1 MLTVRLFQS
10 RSAYKLLYHHSNVI
24 FYLTLTQNYPQ
35 MGPYVRLHTLSV
47 RHRARLLDYTSEIT
61 YTNSRCGL
69 VLPHC
74 RHEGRVGGQ
83 VLLQTPTNLAYI
95 INDRRGRT
103 LLKKYSPAISRYS
116 IQPYLEEQPQLH
128 YNVTNRQI
136 LIEKTV
142 DLNDREF

>member
-103 LLKKYSPAISRYS
+103 LLKILTSDQQVQHTALPGRTTS
-116 IQPYLEEQPQLH
+116 IALQRHEPS
-128 YNVTNRQI
+128 
-136 LIEKTV
+136 
-142 DLNDREF
+142 DLN

>member
-24 FYLTLTQNYPQ
+24 FYLTLTQNYSQ
-35 MGPYVRLHTLSV
+35 MGPYDCLHTLSV

-103 LLKKYSPAISRYS
+103 LLKNTHQRSAGTAYSPTWKNNLNCTTTSR
-116 IQPYLEEQPQLH
+116 
-128 YNVTNRQI
+128 
-136 LIEKTV
+136 TV
-142 DLNDREF
+142 RP